1 MNAPSLSRAVA
12 AYRSSSA
19 VTRAAMHAT
28 LATVFFAAMTVL
40 IRYISEELHVLQI
53 VFFRNLLALV
63 WLTPWMLRAGVA
75 GMRTD
80 KLPSYGLRAVVG
92 LVGMTTGFA
101 AVTLMPVTEATALSF
116 TAPLFATVG
125 AALLLGEVVR
135 IRRWSAILIGFV
147 GVMIVLRPGAE
158 AIQLGA
164 ILALVNAA
172 AMATN
177 KLLTKTLARTEP
189 TERIV
194 TYMVLL
200 LTPLSLVPA
209 LFVWEWPT
217 WHALLWL
224 TVLAGCG
231 TAGHW
236 FVTSAYAKADL
247 SFVMPFDFARLP
259 FTALFA
265 FLLFAEIPTI
275 WTWIG
280 GAVIFASSFYIA
292 LREAHLAR
300 ERRRAAAA
308 DRG

>member
-1 MNAPSLSRAVA
+1 MTAPSLARAVA
-12 AYRSSSA
+12 AYRSSSVVA
-19 VTRAAMHAT
+19 RAAMHAT

-40 IRYISEELHVLQI
+40 IRYISTELHVFQI
-53 VFFRNLLALV
+53 VFFRNFLALL
-63 WLTPWMLRAGVA
+63 WLAPWMLKVGVA

-80 KLPSYGLRAVVG
+80 RLPSYGLRAVIG
-92 LVGMTTGFA
+92 LIGMTSGFA

-135 IRRWSAILIGFV
+135 LRRWSAVLIGFA

-158 AIQLGA
+158 AIQIGA
-164 ILALVNAA
+164 VLALVNAA

-189 TERIV
+189 IERIV

-209 LFVWEWPT
+209 LLVWEWPS
-217 WHALLWL
+217 WHALFWL

-236 FVTSAYAKADL
+236 FVTSAYVKADL
-247 SFVMPFDFARLP
+247 SYVMPFDFARLP

-265 FLLFAEIPTI
+265 YLLFAEIPTV

-280 GAVIFASSFYIA
+280 GAVIFASTFYIA
-292 LREAHLAR
+292 LREAQLAR
-300 ERRRAAAA
+300 ERRRTVA
-308 DRG
+308 GGI